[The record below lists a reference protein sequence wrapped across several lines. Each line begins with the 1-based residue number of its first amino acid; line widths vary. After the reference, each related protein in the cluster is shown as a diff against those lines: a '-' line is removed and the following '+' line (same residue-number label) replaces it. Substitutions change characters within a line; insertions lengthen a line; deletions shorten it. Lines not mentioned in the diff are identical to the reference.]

1 MTTNDKAKAKLAP
14 AKEWSNR
21 PIDTWN
27 TTTFHAYIIDEHKR
41 LFGIDYAPMG
51 GRYAMEQG
59 VIGGL
64 IGTGG
69 KNPKPRTASNADVK
83 AFIDVTFAGYR
94 PTAQYPGTSFGF
106 MWTYRKTDWQRIQ
119 AESIAKARRKQA
131 VEESD
136 NNDWD
141 EVSEWL

>member
-1 MTTNDKAKAKLAP
+1 MTKPKLPPAKAWA
-14 AKEWSNR
+14 ER
-21 PIDTWN
+21 DITDWN
-27 TTTFHAYIIDEHKR
+27 TLTFTEYLKDEHKR

-83 AFIDVTFAGYR
+83 AFIDTTFASYS

-106 MWTYRKTDWQRIQ
+106 MWTYRKQDWQRIQ
-119 AESIAKARRKQA
+119 AESIAKARRREA
-131 VEESD
+131 VAETDIDELG
-136 NNDWD
+136 DWFA
-141 EVSEWL
+141 E

>member
-1 MTTNDKAKAKLAP
+1 MTKLAP
-14 AKEWSNR
+14 AKDWRNR
-21 PIDTWN
+21 PIESWN
-27 TTTFHAYIIDEHKR
+27 VATFCAYLTDKHAE
-41 LFGIDYAPMG
+41 LFGIDYAPMRG
-51 GRYAMEQG
+51 WRTEQG
-59 VIGGL
+59 ILGGL
-64 IGTGG
+64 IGTQSRT
-69 KNPKPRTASNADVK
+69 NPRPRTASNADVK

-106 MWTYRKTDWQRIQ
+106 MWSYRKTDWQRIQ
-119 AESIAKARRKQA
+119 AESIAKARREEA